1 MSIRVYLST
10 KVEPVMELIL
20 GVIIAKGAW
29 LECSKYGLLSPGNR
43 RLRFLEHYLY

>member
-29 LECSKYGLLSPGNR
+29 LECFKYSLLPLGNR
-43 RLRFLEHYLY
+43 RLCFLEYYLY